1 MAMQIIHDPLHA
13 GLARFQ
19 QAPVTHQLTDAGIV
33 ATILAII
40 TNAYDAAIGQAN
52 TPAALHLQEEEFDR
66 IGGPGDF
73 QAASRQRARFNGR
86 AVVIRNERRTLHLA
100 ADPLALQRLTELAQI
115 DVDQIGGPPVNRC
128 LIAPLPLARASDFRF
143 EIRSEEHTSELQ
155 SLMRTSYAV

>member
-1 MAMQIIHDPLHA
+1 MAMQIIHDPPHA

-86 AVVIRNERRTLHLA
+86 
-100 ADPLALQRLTELAQI
+100 
-115 DVDQIGGPPVNRC
+115 
-128 LIAPLPLARASDFRF
+128 
-143 EIRSEEHTSELQ
+143 SEEHTSELQ
-155 SLMRTSYAV
+155 SLMRISYAVLCLKKKKKQQQNKRQH